1 MTMDNQMID
10 GDGFEISGKKFKLYY
25 EFNTDKNPNRLDIN
39 RVEQD
44 GEKKENNVM
53 TAIVKFDKDN
63 DIVMMASMDGTQY
76 RDFDPT
82 DSKHYFKLRRRY
94 VEITFGIPIEQTML
108 PKQS

>member
-82 DSKHYFKLRRRY
+82 DSKHYFKLHR
-94 VEITFGIPIEQTML
+94 
-108 PKQS
+108 K